1 MHSSSL
7 LFASEFQAFQLGIT
21 GTIALADAFSGYHP
35 QDRTVIVSLVWE
47 DAFLQNA
54 VAVTALTALFYDAQR
69 ALGPP
74 FYTYPSHYL
83 LACKGAD
90 GIRTRG
96 GAIPLS
102 VQEAGRPWGHLDLWP
117 DTQWIEA
124 SSDAISL
131 LQTIFALHAHRVFWP
146 EDMAV
151 GFVGKRLPGYVRRIL
166 ASRLKAVYFYN
177 PAAPNLEIAASA
189 GARKLLERT
198 PQLFPGGFPPPDR
211 GRYRVVEGEAFLS
224 RFDDCF
230 EAFESA

>member
-1 MHSSSL
+1 M
-7 LFASEFQAFQLGIT
+7 
-21 GTIALADAFSGYHP
+21 ADAFSGYHP

-124 SSDAISL
+124 SRVLAEHLIEGGGQQPEQRIRYLSELVLSHDPSPRMESVLQHSL
-131 LQTIFALHAHRVFWP
+131 KQMEEHYTADPHAAR
-146 EDMAV
+146 ELIAV
-151 GFVGKRLPGYVRRIL
+151 GEKPR
-166 ASRLKAVYFYN
+166 N
-177 PAAPNLEIAASA
+177 PAIPAPELAAWTMVVSEMMNLDETLN
-189 GARKLLERT
+189 K
-198 PQLFPGGFPPPDR
+198 
-211 GRYRVVEGEAFLS
+211 
-224 RFDDCF
+224 
-230 EAFESA
+230 